1 MLTFCLDITNCQDS
15 VQLGR
20 LLQRRLLWDR
30 CQRHTLEAWE
40 HQCVQT
46 MPLRTVRWCGQQQRT
61 SEDQFHGRAR
71 HTQAPVMQTHKAHMR
86 LLRPDGRSNSTSVE
100 WTFAVNLTE
109 LRDLESAAGKRVSQ
123 GLRANVFA
131 FGTSSIA
138 PNEMQHRQ
146 QQSRWMRASNSPIFR
161 EGFFDLVFDSGT
173 VEQT

>member
-1 MLTFCLDITNCQDS
+1 MLTFCLDITSCQGS

-30 CQRHTLEAWE
+30 CQRRTLEAWE

-46 MPLRTVRWCGQQQRT
+46 LPLRTVRWCGQ
-61 SEDQFHGRAR
+61 HGRAR

-86 LLRPDGRSNSTSVE
+86 LLDGRSNSTSVE
-100 WTFAVNLTE
+100 WTLAVNLTE
-109 LRDLESAAGKRVSQ
+109 LRDSESVAGKRFSQ

-131 FGTSSIA
+131 FGTSSMA
-138 PNEMQHRQ
+138 PNEMRHRQ
-146 QQSRWMRASNSPIFR
+146 QQSRWMRASNSPIIR
-161 EGFFDLVFDSGT
+161 EGFFDLVFDSDA